1 MDKLTAT
8 LQSIGT
14 LTCSITATNVIRAT
28 IKSEDTLVA
37 HVSAALGDFDVY
49 EGDYSVVPSITPQ
62 TLNTKYKSMEDDV
75 EVESIPYQ
83 EVTNVSGGKTA
94 TIGGY

>member
-1 MDKLTAT
+1 
-8 LQSIGT
+8 
-14 LTCSITATNVIRAT
+14 
-28 IKSEDTLVA
+28 
-37 HVSAALGDFDVY
+37 
-49 EGDYSVVPSITPQ
+49 VVPSITPQ

-83 EVTNVSGGKTA
+83 EVTNISGGKTA